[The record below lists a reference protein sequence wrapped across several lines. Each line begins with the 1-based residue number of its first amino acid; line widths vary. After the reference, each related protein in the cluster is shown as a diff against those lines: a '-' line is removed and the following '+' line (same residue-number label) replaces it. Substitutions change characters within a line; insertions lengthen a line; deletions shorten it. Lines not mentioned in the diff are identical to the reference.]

1 MVEIDLRFLNERL
14 RRSVLRVEVVD
25 DGRGVPAHLRD
36 SMFLPLVSGRADG
49 SGLGLA
55 LAREIAIEHGA
66 ELSHGSRPGATV
78 FCLRL
83 PLDASP

>member
-1 MVEIDLRFLNERL
+1 
-14 RRSVLRVEVVD
+14 VLRVEVVD

-66 ELSHGSRPGATV
+66 ELSHSSRPGATV